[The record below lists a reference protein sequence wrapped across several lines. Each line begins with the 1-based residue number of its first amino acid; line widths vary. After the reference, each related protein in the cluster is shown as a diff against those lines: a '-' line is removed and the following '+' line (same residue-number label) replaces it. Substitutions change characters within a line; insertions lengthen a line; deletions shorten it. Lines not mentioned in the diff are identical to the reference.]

1 MYYIGFSSYYSY
13 FYEASFSVTSSS
25 LLSPTGSSSSF
36 YYSGGGGGGAAS
48 SSAPSSGAG
57 GGASFLIFRA
67 VLLQAMISLTKMKTL
82 LSSKGFYII
91 SIPNSIS
98 AIYV

>member
-1 MYYIGFSSYYSY
+1 MASY
-13 FYEASFSVTSSS
+13 S
-25 LLSPTGSSSSF
+25 LLSPTGSSSPF
-36 YYSGGGGGGAAS
+36 YYSGGGGGAAS

-57 GGASFLIFRA
+57 GGAYFLILRE

-91 SIPNSIS
+91 SMPNSMS
-98 AIYV
+98 DT